1 MQMLELFQ
9 TEWCPA
15 SRRVRQRLTEL
26 GLDYVNRQV
35 PVEREVRTALRDA
48 IGADTIP
55 ALRLENGSAIV
66 GEENILA
73 FLGEQF
79 AEPLGAEAHQQ
90 KAAKA
95 RRRSIVGNEQ
105 LAPIAADVKRR
116 LGDVVAKVGRTNGR
130 L

>member
-79 AEPLGAEAHQQ
+79 AEPLGAEAHRQ

-105 LAPIAADVKRR
+105 LAPIVPDVKRR

>member
-1 MQMLELFQ
+1 
-9 TEWCPA
+9 
-15 SRRVRQRLTEL
+15 
-26 GLDYVNRQV
+26 
-35 PVEREVRTALRDA
+35 VRTALRDA
-48 IGADTIP
+48 TGADTIP

-66 GEENILA
+66 GEENIFA

-79 AEPLGAEAHQQ
+79 AEPLGAETHQQ

-130 L
+130 P